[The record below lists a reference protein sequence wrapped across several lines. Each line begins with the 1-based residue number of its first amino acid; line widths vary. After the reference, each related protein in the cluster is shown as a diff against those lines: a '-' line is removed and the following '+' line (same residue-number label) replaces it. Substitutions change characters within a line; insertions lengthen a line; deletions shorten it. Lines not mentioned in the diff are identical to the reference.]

1 MEELSK
7 NIISLLAENDCVI
20 LPGIGG
26 FIAHYQPAS
35 YNADSGEFAA
45 PLRTIGFNRALT
57 MNDGL
62 VIQAYMQS
70 HGLNYPDASKLAYK
84 DISKLRR
91 ELIENGRAEFEG
103 LGVLTKTSDGT
114 YTFEPAITKV
124 ATPGLFG
131 LPNVKA
137 PLLYPINTV
146 AVPNK
151 STEVVEP
158 AQETT
163 PKGRKYT
170 FTFKRQTIHNV
181 AAVAAAVILSLAI
194 STPTSDTAEIPA
206 KASAMIGAID
216 FKSVAPQPAKA
227 TTTAPQTATAPHR
240 DEPAESKTES
250 PAAAPKQPATPTEAS
265 TPSHYY
271 TIVLASAVSK
281 PNAEAFVAALK
292 ARGFNKAE
300 VYKSKSMRRVVY
312 SRFATES
319 QAQAALN
326 EITANDFAADAWVM
340 KIKN

>member
-35 YNADSGEFAA
+35 YNADSGVFAA

-62 VIQAYMQS
+62 IIQAYMQS

-91 ELIENGRAEFEG
+91 ELNENGRAEFEG

-114 YTFEPAITKV
+114 YTFEPTITNV
-124 ATPGLFG
+124 ATPELFG

-137 PLLYPINTV
+137 ALLNP
-146 AVPNK
+146 
-151 STEVVEP
+151 TETESVQSEP
-158 AQETT
+158 TETT
-163 PKGRKYT
+163 EPTHETEKERKYT
-170 FTFKRQTIHNV
+170 FTFKRQTIHNI

-216 FKSVAPQPAKA
+216 FKSAAPQPA
-227 TTTAPQTATAPHR
+227 PQTTATAPHPAT
-240 DEPAESKTES
+240 ETSGKPAET
-250 PAAAPKQPATPTEAS
+250 PAAAPAQPAKPTVAA

-281 PNAEAFVAALK
+281 PNAEAFVASLK

-300 VYKSKSMRRVVY
+300 IYKSKSMRRVVY